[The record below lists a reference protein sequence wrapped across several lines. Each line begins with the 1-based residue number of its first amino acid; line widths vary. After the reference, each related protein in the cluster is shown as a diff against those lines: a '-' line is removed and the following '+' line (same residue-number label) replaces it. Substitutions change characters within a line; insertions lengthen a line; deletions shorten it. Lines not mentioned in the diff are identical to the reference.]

1 MGFPSSSPYSTYENK
16 NKNVNITKA
25 KSLAALGFS
34 KVGGNLKNKVSVTP
48 KLKGWLKR
56 EIY

>member
-34 KVGGNLKNKVSVTP
+34 KVGGNLKNKESVTP
-48 KLKGWLKR
+48 KLKG
-56 EIY
+56 